1 LDCVNVKNKFK
12 KINKNIILIYFQ
24 VKNILKTTNTT
35 ISLLVNPGAIL
46 LNLFFH
52 AIEGLG

>member
-1 LDCVNVKNKFK
+1 M
-12 KINKNIILIYFQ
+12 YFQ
-24 VKNILKTTNTT
+24 VKNILKTTSTT

-52 AIEGLG
+52 AIEGLC